1 MSDPIAQ
8 LKHELLAAA
17 ERQHEQPAAARAG
30 LRRWRLWGEN
40 RLLQATAAVAIVA
53 AAVLFVASPWKS
65 SPGFLERAEA
75 ALTPP
80 AGTVLH
86 IKWVEARSSEDAS
99 CTVTFAASE
108 AWFDQDP
115 PHRVRGIVTFLPDP
129 ADPSPCKS
137 GPPVEGGGTRDT
149 KESFIFV
156 PPNTLQPSRG
166 GYHGPIDP
174 VTALR
179 DALRDGR
186 ARNEGERQL
195 GGRTVVRIR
204 VDDPQAPCA
213 SFLAE
218 CDPVDWY
225 VDPETFYPVQVVDP
239 NGVAPGDVR
248 FRSVLHYLTYEYL
261 PGTAANRALADIRA
275 QHPDAIER

>member
-1 MSDPIAQ
+1 MSNPIKD

-17 ERQHEQPAAARAG
+17 ERQQRQVLDVRRGPSRAYWARK
-30 LRRWRLWGEN
+30 RLA
-40 RLLQATAAVAIVA
+40 LTAAAVAVVAVA
-53 AAVLFVASPWKS
+53 ALLFAAPWSS

-99 CTVTFAASE
+99 CTVTFAPSE

-115 PHRVRGIVTFLPDP
+115 PHKGRGIVTFLPDP
-129 ADPSPCKS
+129 TDPSPCKS
-137 GPPVEGGGTRDT
+137 GPPVEGGFTRDT

-156 PPNTLQPSRG
+156 PPNTLQPIRG
-166 GYHGPIDP
+166 GYLGPIDP

-179 DALRDGR
+179 EALRDGG
-186 ARNEGERQL
+186 ARKEGTREL
-195 GGRTVVRIR
+195 DGRKVVRIR
-204 VDDPQAPCA
+204 VDNPRPC
-213 SFLAE
+213 SNFLAE

-225 VDPETFYPVQVVDP
+225 VDPENFYPVQVVDP
-239 NGVAPGDVR
+239 NGVALGGVR

-261 PGTAANRALADIRA
+261 PGTAENRKLADIRA
-275 QHPDAIER
+275 RHPDAIEG

>member
-1 MSDPIAQ
+1 MTDPIAQ

-17 ERQHEQPAAARAG
+17 ERQHRPAAVGAG
-30 LRRWRLWGEN
+30 LRRWRPWGES
-40 RLLQATAAVAIVA
+40 RLLQAAAAVAIVA
-53 AAVLFVASPWKS
+53 AVVLFVASPWKS
-65 SPGFLERAEA
+65 STGFLERAEA

-86 IKWVEARSSEDAS
+86 IKFVVARSSEDAS
-99 CTVTFAASE
+99 CTVTFAPSE

-115 PHRVRGIVTFLPDP
+115 PHRGRGIVTFLPDP

-137 GPPVEGGGTRDT
+137 RPPIEGGGTRDT
-149 KESFIFV
+149 KESFIFM

-166 GYHGPIDP
+166 GYLGPVDP
-174 VTALR
+174 VAALR

-186 ARNEGERQL
+186 ARKEGTREL
-195 GGRTVVRIR
+195 GGRTVVHIR
-204 VDDPQAPCA
+204 VDDPEAPCA

-225 VDPETFYPVQVVDP
+225 VDPETLYPVQMVDP
-239 NGVAPGDVR
+239 NGVALGDVR
-248 FRSVLHYLTYEYL
+248 FRDVVRYVTYEYL
-261 PGTAANRALADIRA
+261 PGTATNRALADIRA